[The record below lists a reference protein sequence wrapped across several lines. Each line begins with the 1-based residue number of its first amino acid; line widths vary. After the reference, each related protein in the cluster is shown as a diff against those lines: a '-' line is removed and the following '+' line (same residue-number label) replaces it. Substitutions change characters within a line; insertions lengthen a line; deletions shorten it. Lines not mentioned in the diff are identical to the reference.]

1 MYGKY
6 IPFCEWQRAYAKLD
20 CKLRK
25 KHPNFVDTRGMKEM
39 VDKAQKHLDWVREQ
53 IELIESE
60 IK

>member
-25 KHPNFVDTRGMKEM
+25 KHPNFVDTREMKDM
-39 VDKAQKHLDWVREQ
+39 IKRVEQ
-53 IELIESE
+53 YVVFVKEE
-60 IK
+60 IKRIDAEIK